1 MKPHPISELLP
12 AMSDD
17 ELLQLTADI
26 REHGLHQPVV
36 VYEGQILDG
45 RHRFKACEAAGV
57 PPRFTEFHGDDAGA
71 AALVYSAN
79 LARRQLSK
87 SQLAIAG
94 AKLKAWHAVRAKER
108 ALNNL
113 KRGQSSERADSPS
126 REDEGRARDH
136 AAKAVGVGGKLIDQ
150 AENVMRKAV
159 PEVARLVEV
168 GAMAL
173 NEAAKIAE
181 LPKDTQ
187 RRIAAQPTKTIRQG
201 ELRNALK
208 KSSAGRKARTPQ
220 SQIVQP
226 SDAPGSPLVRTLLSR
241 LELLTNEIERSGMPP
256 QKFAEQFV
264 AEFDWSEPLLVKRL
278 SYIGKAVD
286 MIASLSMISQR
297 ARREAACPPPPPS
310 SPPPGSATRRHSRT
324 NGPPASA
331 ATSTCGSPSL

>member
-26 REHGLHQPVV
+26 KAHGLHLPVV

-57 PPRFTEFHGDDAGA
+57 APRFTEFSGDDAGA
-71 AALVYSAN
+71 VAMVYSAN

-87 SQLAIAG
+87 SQLALAG

-108 ALNNL
+108 QLAALQTSG
-113 KRGQSSERADSPS
+113 KRGGKVWANSP
-126 REDEGRARDH
+126 EPIDEGRARDQ

-159 PEVARLVEV
+159 PEIARLVER
-168 GAMAL
+168 GSMAL
-173 NEAAKIAE
+173 NEACKVVE
-181 LPKDTQ
+181 MPKDVQ

-201 ELRNALK
+201 ELRNAMK
-208 KSSAGRKARTPQ
+208 KSTASKKGRSNQ
-220 SQIVQP
+220 SQIVQAA
-226 SDAPGSPLVRTLLSR
+226 DAPGTPLVRTLLSR
-241 LELLTNEIERSGMPP
+241 LELLTNEIERTGLQP

-264 AEFDWSEPLLVKRL
+264 SEFDWQEPLLVRRL
-278 SYIGKAVD
+278 SYVGKAVE
-286 MIASLSMISQR
+286 MVTALSLMSQR
-297 ARREAACPPPPPS
+297 ARREAA
-310 SPPPGSATRRHSRT
+310 
-324 NGPPASA
+324 
-331 ATSTCGSPSL
+331 

>member
-12 AMSDD
+12 AMSDE

-108 ALNNL
+108 QLSGL
-113 KRGQSSERADSPS
+113 KKGAAPVVADSPE
-126 REDEGRARDH
+126 RDDGRARDH

-297 ARREAACPPPPPS
+297 ARREAA
-310 SPPPGSATRRHSRT
+310 
-324 NGPPASA
+324 
-331 ATSTCGSPSL
+331 

>member
-45 RHRFKACEAAGV
+45 RHRFKACEASGV

-108 ALNNL
+108 MLAGV
-113 KRGQSSERADSPS
+113 KRGNPMANPPQG
-126 REDEGRARDH
+126 DEGAARDH

-208 KSSAGRKARTPQ
+208 KSSAGRKARTSQ

-241 LELLTNEIERSGMPP
+241 LELLTNEIERSGLPP

-286 MIASLSMISQR
+286 MIASLSVISQR
-297 ARREAACPPPPPS
+297 ARREAA
-310 SPPPGSATRRHSRT
+310 
-324 NGPPASA
+324 
-331 ATSTCGSPSL
+331 